1 MNTKSIFNVIVSG
14 KKGLRIA
21 GQTLL
26 GVFLVATLLIT
37 AALIYSR
44 AATQQRVAD
53 GSAVGNPLASN
64 PELMLA
70 HRYAE
75 MKILAD
81 AAHLA
86 ANPELNLA
94 RRYAAEVKPIT
105 NQAYLAANPELAL
118 SRRYAVLKKPARLSL
133 LEANREQAF
142 ARHNGIGQNQS
153 AIQAHLSANP
163 ELALARRFAK
173 DMERSNE
180 LAYLAANPE
189 VALARQIMSDQSGK

>member
-1 MNTKSIFNVIVSG
+1 MNTKSIFRTIVSG
-14 KKGLRIA
+14 EKGPRTA
-21 GQTLL
+21 GRTIL
-26 GVFLVATLLIT
+26 GVILVATFLIT
-37 AALIYSR
+37 AAVIYSR
-44 AATQQRVAD
+44 AATQQSVAD
-53 GSAVGNPLASN
+53 ISTVGNPLASN

-70 HRYAE
+70 RRYAE

-94 RRYAAEVKPIT
+94 RRYTAAQNQLS
-105 NQAYLAANPELAL
+105 NQAYLAANPELMLA
-118 SRRYAVLKKPARLSL
+118 RRYAAEAKPIS
-133 LEANREQAF
+133 NQAYL
-142 ARHNGIGQNQS
+142 A
-153 AIQAHLSANP
+153 ANP

-189 VALARQIMSDQSGK
+189 VALARRIMSDQSGK